1 MFFVLS
7 KILDF
12 LLSPMLWFVGLLL
25 LALVLRR
32 TKWCLRLLAL
42 TTVLALI
49 FTNSA
54 LVNEALLAWEVPPKP
69 LSELGHRDAGVLLT
83 GITSVTKSPHD
94 RVYVNQGADRLL
106 HTLWLYRA
114 KRIRKIIISGGSGAI
129 NTKVARSEAEEL
141 RILLR
146 LAGVPA
152 QDILLETKSRNTHEN
167 ALNTKSLLAQHPE
180 IKSLVLITSA
190 FHERRAMG
198 CFRQVG
204 LEPVV
209 FPASYYSTDRR
220 PTLTYWLI
228 PNDDAPRLWSILV
241 HEMVGYGVYKL
252 LGYVK

>member
-1 MFFVLS
+1 MFFILS
-7 KILDF
+7 KVLDF
-12 LLSPMLWFVGLLL
+12 VLSPMLWFIGLLL

-32 TKWCLRLLAL
+32 TKWGTRLLLAAFCLAVVL
-42 TTVLALI
+42 T
-49 FTNSA
+49 NNA
-54 LVNEALLAWEVPPKP
+54 LVNEALLAWEIPPKP
-69 LSELGHRDAGVLLT
+69 LTELGRRDAGVLLT

-114 KRIRKIIISGGSGAI
+114 GRIRKIIVSGGSGAI
-129 NTKVARSEAEEL
+129 GAKVARSEAEEL

-152 QDILLETKSRNTHEN
+152 QDILLETESRNTHEN
-167 ALNTKSLLAQHPE
+167 ALNTKALLARHPE

-198 CFRQVG
+198 CFRRAG
-204 LEPVV
+204 LEPAV

-220 PTLTYWLI
+220 PTLSYWLV
-228 PNDDAPRLWSILV
+228 PSDDAPRLWSVLI
-241 HEMVGYGVYKL
+241 HEMVGYGVYRL
-252 LGYVK
+252 LGYV